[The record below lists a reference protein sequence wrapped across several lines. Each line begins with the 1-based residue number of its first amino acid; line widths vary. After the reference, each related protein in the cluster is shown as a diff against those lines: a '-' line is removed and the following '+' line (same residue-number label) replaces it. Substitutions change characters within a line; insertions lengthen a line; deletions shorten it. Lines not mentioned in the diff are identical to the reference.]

1 MINRFLGRSR
11 RYFDGLLV
19 SRVRD
24 YTNPKAT
31 LSTLISP
38 TDRPIDLGTFPAG
51 LSYLTTRLD
60 AVKFTAR
67 SHTSLPPMSE
77 RLPRSHA
84 SPPWSRS
91 LHVYLALHTGT
102 GILSDQLMSF
112 VHSERQRRS
121 FMMHRKNHYPHP
133 LTRPSFSRVSF
144 GLYTDGTMILR
155 TPSIHYAYTLLIQ
168 RYSGPTV
175 SPATYLQ
182 EKHTRP
188 SSLLAPTGYDYFT
201 PVTLLPKIT
210 SLAFPA

>member
-67 SHTSLPPMSE
+67 SHTSLPSMSE

-112 VHSERQRRS
+112 VHSE
-121 FMMHRKNHYPHP
+121 
-133 LTRPSFSRVSF
+133 PSLVDSE
-144 GLYTDGTMILR
+144 D
-155 TPSIHYAYTLLIQ
+155 LLLC
-168 RYSGPTV
+168 T
-175 SPATYLQ
+175 
-182 EKHTRP
+182 E
-188 SSLLAPTGYDYFT
+188 
-201 PVTLLPKIT
+201 
-210 SLAFPA
+210 